1 MRQQAG
7 FSMHIITRLAGA
19 VAAAL
24 ILLAPALWNGFP
36 LLQFDTGGY
45 FARWHEGRLE
55 ESRSTVYG
63 AFLQLLSWPN
73 FWPVVVA
80 QTLFTVWILWLLL
93 RSLDL
98 GGRAR
103 VLPITVAALSI
114 LTALPWL
121 TSQLIT
127 DIMAGLAV
135 LALYLVVMRGHAL
148 ATWERFALIGFIAF
162 AVATHNATLAVLM
175 LLVAAGLVFAL
186 FHRKLVPLAGVGRGA
201 LALALGAALLVT
213 TNYAVARKLSWTPG
227 GIALL
232 FGRMLNEG
240 IAQRFLAEHCPD
252 SRFKLCDHQ
261 SELPSDADKFF
272 WGESV
277 FDRLGRFKGMNVEMA
292 TIVLESLADYPG
304 EQIKG
309 AAIATGRQLVMVN
322 TGYGVN
328 TEVWH
333 TYGMIGNYAPQMEPA
348 MEAAHHHQHD
358 LNFAAINRVHVP
370 VAYLAMLVLIAVI
383 ALASRHE
390 RLARVRHLAI
400 TVALAL
406 LANAFVCGA
415 LSNPHDRYGA
425 RMVWLAVLVLLLI
438 PWTNAASPPASEVR
452 DTSRQPL
459 KRASKAKEALV

>member
-1 MRQQAG
+1 MHQQAG
-7 FSMHIITRLAGA
+7 FSMHIARLAGILAA
-19 VAAAL
+19 VL

-36 LLQFDTGGY
+36 LLQYDTGGY
-45 FARWHEGRLE
+45 FARWHEGSLE

-63 AFLQLLSWPN
+63 SFLQLLSWPN
-73 FWPVVVA
+73 FWPVVMV

-93 RSLDL
+93 RSHGLAE
-98 GGRAR
+98 RAR

-127 DIMAGLAV
+127 DILAGLAV
-135 LALYLVVMRGHAL
+135 LALYLLVTRADTL
-148 ATWERFALIGFIAF
+148 RAWERVALMAFIAF
-162 AVATHNATLAVLM
+162 AAATHNATLAVLM

-186 FHRKLVPLAGVGRGA
+186 FDRKLVPLAGLGRGA
-201 LALALGAALLVT
+201 LALVLAAALLVT
-213 TNYAVARKLSWTPG
+213 TNYAVARELAWTPG

-252 SRFKLCDHQ
+252 PRFKLCDHLE
-261 SELPSDADKFF
+261 ELPSDADKFF

-277 FDRLGRFKGMNVEMA
+277 FDELGRFTGMNAEMR
-292 TIVLESLADYPG
+292 TIVLESLADYPW

-309 AAIATGRQLVMVN
+309 AVIATGRQLVMVN

-333 TYGMIGNYAPQMEPA
+333 TYGMIEIYALQMLPA
-348 MEAAHHHQHD
+348 MTAAHQQHRD
-358 LNFAAINRVHVP
+358 LNFPAINRVHVP
-370 VAYLAMLVLIAVI
+370 VAYLAMLLLIGVI
-383 ALASRHE
+383 VRGTRDK
-390 RLARVRHLAI
+390 RLARLHHLAI

-425 RMVWLAVLVLLLI
+425 RMVWLAVLVLLLM
-438 PWTNAASPPASEVR
+438 PWGVAASSWSDTKVTPSEIR
-452 DTSRQPL
+452 PKPSI
-459 KRASKAKEALV
+459 

>member
-1 MRQQAG
+1 MG
-7 FSMHIITRLAGA
+7 SGLA
-19 VAAAL
+19 
-24 ILLAPALWNGFP
+24 
-36 LLQFDTGGY
+36 
-45 FARWHEGRLE
+45 
-55 ESRSTVYG
+55 
-63 AFLQLLSWPN
+63 
-73 FWPVVVA
+73 
-80 QTLFTVWILWLLL
+80 
-93 RSLDL
+93 
-98 GGRAR
+98 GRAR

-121 TSQLIT
+121 ASQLIT

-135 LALYLVVMRGHAL
+135 LALYLVVTRADTLL
-148 ATWERFALIGFIAF
+148 AWERVALMAFIAF

-175 LLVAAGLVFAL
+175 LLVAAGLIIAL
-186 FHRKLVPLAGVGRGA
+186 FDRKLVPLAGVGRGA
-201 LALALGAALLVT
+201 GALMLAAALLVT
-213 TNYAVARKLSWTPG
+213 TNYAVAGRLAWTPG

-252 SRFKLCDHQ
+252 PRFKLCDHL
-261 SELPSDADKFF
+261 SELPNDADVFF

-277 FDRLGRFKGMNVEMA
+277 FDRLGRFKGMNAEMA
-292 TIVLESLADYPG
+292 TIVLESLADYPL
-304 EQIKG
+304 EQLKG
-309 AAIATGRQLVMVN
+309 AAVATGRQLVMVA

-348 MEAAHHHQHD
+348 MNAAHQQQHD
-358 LNFAAINRVHVP
+358 LNFVAMNRVHVP
-370 VAYLAMLVLIAVI
+370 IAYLAMLLLIAVI
-383 ALASRHE
+383 AFASRHE
-390 RLARVRHLAI
+390 RFAGMRHLAV

-438 PWTNAASPPASEVR
+438 PWAGVPRA
-452 DTSRQPL
+452 SRQNL
-459 KRASKAKEALV
+459 ERAAEAKEALTTP

>member
-7 FSMHIITRLAGA
+7 FSIHVITRLAGT
-19 VAAAL
+19 VAAVL
-24 ILLAPALWNGFP
+24 MLLAPALWNGFP

-45 FARWHEGRLE
+45 FARWHEHTLE

-63 AFLQLLSWPN
+63 SFLQLLSWPN
-73 FWPVVVA
+73 FWPVVVV
-80 QTLFTVWILWLLL
+80 QTLLTVWILSLLL
-93 RSLDL
+93 RSHGLDR
-98 GGRAR
+98 RAR
-103 VLPITVAALSI
+103 VLPITVAALSL

-127 DIMAGLAV
+127 DILAGLAV
-135 LALYLVVMRGHAL
+135 LALYLVVTRADTL
-148 ATWERFALIGFIAF
+148 TAWERPALLGFIAF
-162 AVATHNATLAVLM
+162 AAATHNATLAVLM

-186 FHRKLVPLAGVGRGA
+186 FDRKLVPLVGVGRGA
-201 LALALGAALLVT
+201 LALALAAALLVT
-213 TNYAVARKLSWTPG
+213 TNYAVARELAWTPG

-252 SRFKLCDHQ
+252 PRFKLCNHL

-277 FDRLGRFKGMNVEMA
+277 FDELGRFRGMNAEMR
-292 TIVLESLADYPG
+292 TIVLESLADYPW

-309 AAIATGRQLVMVN
+309 AVIATGRQLVMVA

-328 TEVWH
+328 TDVWH
-333 TYGMIGNYAPQMEPA
+333 TYGMIETFAPQMLPA
-348 MEAAHHHQHD
+348 MTAAHQQHRD
-358 LNFAAINRVHVP
+358 LNFPAINRLHMP
-370 VAYLAMLVLIAVI
+370 VAYLAMLLLIGVI
-383 ALASRHE
+383 VRGARDK
-390 RLARVRHLAI
+390 RLMRLHHLAI

-425 RMVWLAVLVLLLI
+425 RMVWLAVLILLLI
-438 PWTNAASPPASEVR
+438 PWGVAASAPFPKFVIRRGKLSNELR
-452 DTSRQPL
+452 KQM
-459 KRASKAKEALV
+459 EH

>member
-1 MRQQAG
+1 
-7 FSMHIITRLAGA
+7 MHVVNRI
-19 VAAAL
+19 AAAL
-24 ILLAPALWNGFP
+24 AAMLMLLAPALWNGFP

-45 FARWHEGRLE
+45 FARWHEGKLE

-63 AFLQLLSWPN
+63 SFLQLLSWPN
-73 FWPVVVA
+73 FWPVVVTQA
-80 QTLFTVWILWLLL
+80 LFTVWILSLLL
-93 RSLDL
+93 RSHGLAE
-98 GGRAR
+98 RAR

-135 LALYLVVMRGHAL
+135 LALYLVVARGYTL
-148 ATWERFALIGFIAF
+148 TSWERPALMAFIAF
-162 AVATHNATLAVLM
+162 AAATHNATLAVLM
-175 LLVAAGLVFAL
+175 LLVAAGLVIAL
-186 FHRKLVPLAGVGRGA
+186 FDRKLVPLAGVGRGA
-201 LALALGAALLVT
+201 GALMLAAALLVT
-213 TNYAVARKLSWTPG
+213 TNYAVAGRLAWTPG

-252 SRFKLCDHQ
+252 PRFKLCDHL
-261 SELPSDADKFF
+261 SELPNDADVFF
-272 WGESV
+272 WGEGV
-277 FDRLGRFKGMNVEMA
+277 FDRLGRFQSMNAEMA
-292 TIVLESLADYPG
+292 TIVLESLAAYPW

-309 AAIATGRQLVMVN
+309 AVIATGRQLVMVN

-333 TYGMIGNYAPQMEPA
+333 TYGMIETYALDMLPA
-348 MEAAHHHQHD
+348 MTAAHQQHRD
-358 LNFAAINRVHVP
+358 LNFPAINRVHVP
-370 VAYLAMLVLIAVI
+370 VAYLAMLLLIGVI

-390 RLARVRHLAI
+390 RFGRVRPLAI

-438 PWTNAASPPASEVR
+438 PWAGVP
-452 DTSRQPL
+452 
-459 KRASKAKEALV
+459 RAP